1 MSYRASAVMKQKI
14 IQKSEQLFRKQGFSH
29 TSMRQ
34 IADACGIALGNLNYY
49 YPKKEDLIMEH
60 HNILMDAFVDQARQ
74 HQLNEDPWTSYFA
87 AESDFVLRIA
97 MDAEVR
103 RLYREVINMETLR
116 NEYYQK
122 HQALFQMYIPLEDL
136 KQECPEADEELVRI
150 AVIAMCSLEF
160 QLISLYE
167 WDGAEPDVSPIIKNG
182 LRTLLLFLNLDP
194 HSKDA
199 ELDRGVALGRRAFEE
214 YSNPDLIY

>member
-1 MSYRASAVMKQKI
+1 MTYRASAVMKQEI

-74 HQLNEDPWTSYFA
+74 HKLNADPWTSYFA
-87 AESDFVLRIA
+87 AESDFVFRIA
-97 MDAEVR
+97 LDEEVR
-103 RLYREVINMETLR
+103 GLYCEVINVESMREA
-116 NEYYQK
+116 YYKK
-122 HQALFQMYIPLEDL
+122 HKALFEMYLPLEEL
-136 KQECPEADEELVRI
+136 KKECPEADEEFVRVAI
-150 AVIAMCSLEF
+150 IAMCSLEF
-160 QLISLYE
+160 QLISMYE
-167 WDGAEPDVSPIIKNG
+167 WSEAESSLDLIKNG

-194 HSKDA
+194 HGKDT
-199 ELDRGVALGRRAFEE
+199 ELDRGVELGRKAFEE